1 MPGNEFCASF
11 VLQLVEK
18 ESKIMF
24 RKTLVAAAV
33 AASLIAPAVPATFA
47 ATAPSVVVTDGW
59 VRASSYSDHVDGM
72 TGVFGKI
79 TNKTKNTVTL
89 VGGSSSFAPMVQ
101 VHQVVNGMMSEKKG
115 GIKIA
120 PGKSVTLQ
128 PGGLH
133 VMLMGLKQSIL
144 PGTKVDVKLSFTGI
158 GKPKPVSLS
167 LLSKT
172 ANAGDEEYFSN
183 K

>member
-1 MPGNEFCASF
+1 MIKKSVIAAALVSSLF
-11 VLQLVEK
+11 VLAGP
-18 ESKIMF
+18 
-24 RKTLVAAAV
+24 TAPVAQ
-33 AASLIAPAVPATFA
+33 A
-47 ATAPSVVVTDGW
+47 ATAPSVVVADAW
-59 VRASSYSDHVDGM
+59 VRASSYSDHVNGM

-89 VGGSSSFAPMVQ
+89 VGGSSAYAPMVQ

-133 VMLMGLKQSIL
+133 VMLMGLKKSIL
-144 PGTKVDVKLSFTGI
+144 PGTKVDVKLTFTGV

-172 ANAGDEEYFSN
+172 ADAGDEEYFAG
-183 K
+183 KTATK